1 MRTTRAAVL
10 TVPLAAAVT
19 VTAMLVSMPSEAV
32 SRTPRANVA
41 FDHPVPNPWFPIEPG
56 TVSVLKGGEDGQVL
70 TDRVTVTDSTRV
82 IQGVTTTVVRDVL
95 RRKDGSVAEK
105 THDWYADDNDGNVW
119 YFGERTAT
127 YDRHGH
133 VTSREGSWEDGV
145 DGAARGIIMPADP
158 RATKAYRQEFYPGHA
173 EDQAWIVQ
181 TRAHTVVPYGRLRHL
196 VRSFEWTRLEKGV
209 ISEKLYARG
218 LGTVRE
224 RDLSGG
230 NEVFRLV
237 SVSRRP

>member
-1 MRTTRAAVL
+1 MRQTRAAAL
-10 TVPLAAAVT
+10 TAVVTAAAVL
-19 VTAMLVSMPSEAV
+19 ASMPSEA
-32 SRTPRANVA
+32 STRAPRPAVA
-41 FDHPVPNPWFPIEPG
+41 FDHPVANPYFPIEPG
-56 TVSVLKGGEDGQVL
+56 TVSVLKGSDEGQTL
-70 TDRVTVTDSTRV
+70 TDRVTVTHSTRV

-95 RRKDGSVAEK
+95 RRRDGTVAEK

-145 DGAARGIIMPADP
+145 DGATRGIIMPANP
-158 RATKAYRQEFYPGHA
+158 RVTDAYRQELYPGHA

-181 TRAHTVVPYGRLRHL
+181 TRARTTVPYGHLGHL
-196 VRSFEWTRLEKGV
+196 VRSFEWTRLEKDV
-209 ISEKLYARG
+209 ISEKLYGRG

-230 NEVFRLV
+230 NETFRLV
-237 SVSRRP
+237 SVTRP